1 MPYPPGTR
9 LGHYVVEGFLS
20 AGAMGELH
28 RASDPRLEREVAI
41 KFLHPSLALLPEFRE
56 RFETEIRAISRLSHK
71 NICTVYDTGTYE
83 GRPFIVMELLDGQ
96 TLESLLASG
105 PIDVERLLSIAIQV
119 ADALDAAHR
128 QGVIHRDIKSANV
141 FITKR
146 GDAKVL
152 DFGIAR
158 LAGGG
163 TDAVESSRLTTGAPV
178 GTMAFMSPEQ
188 ARGEEVDARSD
199 IFSLGVVL
207 YEMAVGRTP
216 YQGTASSIVASLLS
230 PEPVPGVRTVSPS
243 LPPALE
249 HVVARALEKDRRTRY
264 QTAADLLAAL
274 RGLSRDL
281 AAGPKGGAPAT
292 SKPARPRRRRR
303 WALLGVPVLLV
314 AALAVWKLA
323 GPSLSSPR
331 PLRSIAVLPCA
342 DQDQAVGTVYLC
354 DLLAERVIA
363 SLYQIPGLTVLSFQ
377 AVEPYG
383 GDGRGAIRVGE
394 QLGVDAVLTT
404 QLRTQGSSL
413 NVSVEV
419 TDVRTGAYVWGSYYQ
434 SPTAQA
440 MELPERIA
448 LDAAES
454 LQLRLST
461 TERERLRIVQMYQQ
475 AQYQWSERTATSLE
489 KAISLFN
496 EVIESD
502 STFARAYV
510 GLASSYIL
518 LHYYGS
524 LTPAE
529 AYPRARAAAEK
540 ALALD
545 ESLADAHASLGLTL
559 RDYERDWTG
568 AEREFQ
574 RALQLDPSSV
584 TAHQWYAEML
594 AMQRRFAEAEDQIVQ
609 AEKISS
615 LNLAVRAV
623 HGWILTC
630 AGRVDD
636 AREVLE
642 STVARKPD
650 DSLAN
655 WFLGQFL
662 FSIGDYDRAAGV
674 LEHAMVLSGRASRRI
689 ADYAAA
695 LAMGGHPDQARDLL
709 DELRRQSEAGSN
721 VSRYEYAIVYGALGE
736 KDRAFEELRA
746 ALDERTWQVV
756 NMGVDPMLGPLRGDA
771 RFPAL
776 LRRVGL
782 Q

>member
-1 MPYPPGTR
+1 MDVPILQSLMPYPPGTR

-28 RASDPRLEREVAI
+28 RASDPRLGREVAI

-96 TLESLLASG
+96 SLESVLESG
-105 PIDVERLLSIAIQV
+105 PLDVERLLSIAIQV

-128 QGVIHRDIKSANV
+128 QGVIHRDVKSANV
-141 FITKR
+141 FINKR

-158 LAGGG
+158 LAEGGTEGGGG
-163 TDAVESSRLTTGAPV
+163 TTSRLTGGAPV

-188 ARGEEVDARSD
+188 ARGEEVDARPD

-216 YQGTASSIVASLLS
+216 YQGTASSVVASLLS
-230 PEPVPGVRTVSPS
+230 PDPVPGVRTLDPG
-243 LPPALE
+243 LPPELE
-249 HVVARALEKDRRTRY
+249 HVIARALEKDRRTRY

-281 AAGPKGGAPAT
+281 GAAPKTAAPA
-292 SKPARPRRRRR
+292 PARPSSSKRRGR
-303 WALLGVPVLLV
+303 WALLAVPLVLL
-314 AALAVWKLA
+314 AAFAVWKLGA
-323 GPSLSSPR
+323 PSLSTPR
-331 PLRSIAVLPCA
+331 PLRSMAVLPCA
-342 DQDQAVGTVYLC
+342 DQDQAVGTVYIC

-363 SLYQIPGLTVLSFQ
+363 SLSQIPGLTVLSFQ

-383 GDGRGAIRVGE
+383 GDDRPAIRLGE

-404 QLRTQGSSL
+404 QLRTQGPNL

-419 TDVRTGAYVWGSYYQ
+419 TDVRNGAYVWGGYYQ
-434 SPTAQA
+434 SPTGQA

-489 KAISLFN
+489 KAISLFD

-529 AYPRARAAAEK
+529 AYPGRARPPK
-540 ALALD
+540 R
-545 ESLADAHASLGLTL
+545 HWRWTRASPT
-559 RDYERDWTG
+559 RTP
-568 AEREFQ
+568 
-574 RALQLDPSSV
+574 PSV
-584 TAHQWYAEML
+584 WCCATTTA
-594 AMQRRFAEAEDQIVQ
+594 
-609 AEKISS
+609 
-615 LNLAVRAV
+615 
-623 HGWILTC
+623 T
-630 AGRVDD
+630 
-636 AREVLE
+636 
-642 STVARKPD
+642 
-650 DSLAN
+650 
-655 WFLGQFL
+655 
-662 FSIGDYDRAAGV
+662 
-674 LEHAMVLSGRASRRI
+674 GRARNASSS
-689 ADYAAA
+689 
-695 LAMGGHPDQARDLL
+695 ARCN
-709 DELRRQSEAGSN
+709 S
-721 VSRYEYAIVYGALGE
+721 I
-736 KDRAFEELRA
+736 
-746 ALDERTWQVV
+746 
-756 NMGVDPMLGPLRGDA
+756 PP
-771 RFPAL
+771 P
-776 LRRVGL
+776 
-782 Q
+782 

>member
-9 LGHYVVEGFLS
+9 LGHYVVEGFLG

-28 RASDPRLEREVAI
+28 RASDPRLGREVAI

-105 PIDVERLLSIAIQV
+105 PLDVDRLLNVAIQV

-128 QGVIHRDIKSANV
+128 QGVIHRDVKSANV
-141 FITKR
+141 FINKR

-158 LAGGG
+158 LAEGG
-163 TDAVESSRLTTGAPV
+163 TEGGEKSRLATGAPV

-216 YQGTASSIVASLLS
+216 YEGTVSSVVASLLS
-230 PEPVPGVRTVSPS
+230 AEPVPGIRALDPS
-243 LPPALE
+243 LPPELE
-249 HVVARALEKDRRTRY
+249 HVIARALEKDQRTRY
-264 QTAADLLAAL
+264 QTAADMLAAL

-281 AAGPKGGAPAT
+281 SSAHKGARTAASKRPGAH
-292 SKPARPRRRRR
+292 RRRR
-303 WALLGVPVLLV
+303 WALLGIPVLLV

-331 PLRSIAVLPCA
+331 PLRSMAVLPCA
-342 DQDQAVGTVYLC
+342 DQDQAVGTVYIC

-363 SLYQIPGLTVLSFQ
+363 SLSLVPGLTVLSFQ

-383 GDGRGAIRVGE
+383 GDDRGAIRLGE

-404 QLRTQGSSL
+404 QLRTQGSNL

-419 TDVRTGAYVWGSYYQ
+419 TDVRNGAYVWGSYYQ
-434 SPTAQA
+434 SPTTEA

-461 TERERLRIVQMYQQ
+461 TEREQLRIVQMYQQ

-529 AYPRARAAAEK
+529 AYPRARTAAEK

-545 ESLADAHASLGLTL
+545 ESLADAHASLGLVL
-559 RDYERDWTG
+559 RDYDRDWSG

-594 AMQRRFAEAEDQIVQ
+594 AMQRRFAEAEQQILQ
-609 AEKISS
+609 AERISS

-662 FSIGDYDRAAGV
+662 FSIGAYDRAAEV

-695 LAMGGHPDQARDLL
+695 LAMGGHTDQARDLL
-709 DELRRQSEAGSN
+709 AELRRQSEGGSN

-756 NMGVDPMLGPLRGDA
+756 NMGVDPMLGPLRDDP

>member
-28 RASDPRLEREVAI
+28 RASDPRLGREVAI

-83 GRPFIVMELLDGQ
+83 GRPFIVMELLDGK
-96 TLESLLASG
+96 TLESTLESG
-105 PIDVERLLSIAIQV
+105 PLDVRAPPERRDPGGRCARRRTPAGSDPPRREERERLHQQA
-119 ADALDAAHR
+119 R
-128 QGVIHRDIKSANV
+128 RREG
-141 FITKR
+141 
-146 GDAKVL
+146 
-152 DFGIAR
+152 AR
-158 LAGGG
+158 LRHRAPRRGRYGGG
-163 TDAVESSRLTTGAPV
+163 EKNRLTTGAPV

-188 ARGEEVDARSD
+188 ARGEDVDARSD

-216 YQGTASSIVASLLS
+216 YEGTMSSVVASLLS
-230 PEPVPGVRTVSPS
+230 PDPVPGIRTLDSS
-243 LPPALE
+243 LPPELE
-249 HVVARALEKDRRTRY
+249 HVIARALEKDRRTRY

-281 AAGPKGGAPAT
+281 SSAPKGGTSPGPPA
-292 SKPARPRRRRR
+292 ARPRRRR
-303 WALLGVPVLLV
+303 WALLGIPVLLV
-314 AALAVWKLA
+314 AAFAVWKLA

-331 PLRSIAVLPCA
+331 PLRSMAVLPCA

-363 SLYQIPGLTVLSFQ
+363 SLSQIPGLTVLSFQ

-383 GDGRGAIRVGE
+383 GDDRGAIRLGE

-404 QLRTQGSSL
+404 QLRTQGSNL

-434 SPTAQA
+434 SPTTQA

-529 AYPRARAAAEK
+529 AYPRARTAAEK

-545 ESLADAHASLGLTL
+545 ESLADAHASLGLVL
-559 RDYERDWTG
+559 RDYERDWSG

-594 AMQRRFAEAEDQIVQ
+594 AMQRRFAEAEQQILQ
-609 AEKISS
+609 AEQISS

-662 FSIGDYDRAAGV
+662 FSIGDYDRAADV

-695 LAMGGHPDQARDLL
+695 LAMGGHIAQARDLL
-709 DELRRQSEAGSN
+709 AELRRQSDSGSN

-756 NMGVDPMLGPLRGDA
+756 NMGVDPMLGPLRDDP

-776 LRRVGL
+776 LQRVGL

>member
-1 MPYPPGTR
+1 MSYPPGTR

-28 RASDPRLEREVAI
+28 RASDPRLGRDVAI

-56 RFETEIRAISRLSHK
+56 RFETEIRAISRLNHK
-71 NICTVYDTGTYE
+71 NICTVHDTGTHE
-83 GRPFIVMELLDGQ
+83 GRPFIVMELLEGRTVDAM
-96 TLESLLASG
+96 LASG
-105 PIDVERLLSIAIQV
+105 PLEVDRLLDIAIQV

-128 QGVIHRDIKSANV
+128 QGVVHRDVKSANI
-141 FITKR
+141 FITER

-158 LAGGG
+158 FAEGEPDSGDR
-163 TDAVESSRLTTGAPV
+163 TRLTGSGAPV
-178 GTMAFMSPEQ
+178 GTVAFMSPEQ

-207 YEMAVGRTP
+207 HEMAVGRTP
-216 YQGTASSIVASLLS
+216 YQGTASVVAAALLS
-230 PEPVPGVRTVSPS
+230 PDPIPGIREIDPS
-243 LPPALE
+243 LPPGLE
-249 HVVARALEKDRRTRY
+249 HVVSRALEKDRRTRY

-274 RGLSRDL
+274 RGLRRDL
-281 AAGPKGGAPAT
+281 GTGPQRVPPAGVADGGGH
-292 SKPARPRRRRR
+292 RRR
-303 WALLGVPVLLV
+303 WALVAVPIVLV
-314 AALAVWKLA
+314 AALLA
-323 GPSLSSPR
+323 WRLSGPSPPG
-331 PLRSIAVLPCA
+331 PLQSMAVLPCA
-342 DQDQAVGTVYLC
+342 DHQDEAVGTVYLC
-354 DLLAERVIA
+354 DVLAERVIA
-363 SLYQIPGLTVLSFQ
+363 ALSQIPGLTVKSFQ
-377 AVEPYG
+377 AVEAYG
-383 GDGRGAIRVGE
+383 GDDRGALKLGDI
-394 QLGVDAVLTT
+394 LGVDAVLTT
-404 QLRTQGSSL
+404 QLRTQGPNL

-434 SPTAQA
+434 SPTSQA

-448 LDAAES
+448 NDAAES
-454 LQLRLST
+454 LQLRLSS
-461 TERERLRIVQMYQQ
+461 TERERLRIVQTYQQ
-475 AQYQWSERTATSLE
+475 AQYNWSERTATSLE

-545 ESLADAHASLGLTL
+545 ESLADAHASLGLEL
-559 RDYERDWTG
+559 RDYERDWEG

-584 TAHQWYAEML
+584 TAHQWYAELL
-594 AMQRRFAEAEDQIVQ
+594 AMQRRFAEAEEQILD
-609 AEKISS
+609 AERVSS

-630 AGRVDD
+630 AGRTQD

-662 FSIGDYDRAAGV
+662 FSIGDYDRAAEV
-674 LEHAMVLSGRASRRI
+674 LEYAMVLSGRSSRRV

-695 LAMGGHPDQARDLL
+695 LAMGGHRAQARDLL
-709 DELRRQSEAGSN
+709 AELERQSGTGSN

-736 KDRAFEELRA
+736 KDRAFRELEA

-756 NMGVDPMLGPLRGDA
+756 NMGVDPMLGPLRDDP

>member
-28 RASDPRLEREVAI
+28 RASDPRLGREVAI

-96 TLESLLASG
+96 TLESTLERG
-105 PIDVERLLSIAIQV
+105 PLGVERLLNVAVQV

-128 QGVIHRDIKSANV
+128 QGVIHRDVKSANV
-141 FITKR
+141 FINKR

-158 LAGGG
+158 LVEGG
-163 TDAVESSRLTTGAPV
+163 AESGESRLTGGAPV

-188 ARGEEVDARSD
+188 ARGEEADARSD

-216 YQGTASSIVASLLS
+216 YQGTASSVIASLLS
-230 PEPVPGVRTVSPS
+230 PDPVPGIRTIDPS
-243 LPPALE
+243 LPPELE
-249 HVVARALEKDRRTRY
+249 HVIARALEKDRRTRY

-281 AAGPKGGAPAT
+281 GAAPKGAAGAAPA
-292 SKPARPRRRRR
+292 PAPKSRRV
-303 WALLGVPVLLV
+303 WALAAIPVLLV
-314 AALAVWKLA
+314 AAFAVWKLA
-323 GPSLSSPR
+323 VPSLSTPR

-354 DLLAERVIA
+354 DVLAERVIA
-363 SLYQIPGLTVLSFQ
+363 SLWQIPGLTVLSFQ

-383 GDGRGAIRVGE
+383 GVDRPAIQLGE

-404 QLRTQGSSL
+404 QLRTQGSNL

-419 TDVRTGAYVWGSYYQ
+419 TDVRNGAYVWGSYYQ
-434 SPTAQA
+434 SPTTQA

-545 ESLADAHASLGLTL
+545 ESLADAHASLGLVL
-559 RDYERDWTG
+559 RDYDRDWEG

-574 RALQLDPSSV
+574 RALQLDPQSV
-584 TAHQWYAEML
+584 TAHQWYAELL
-594 AMQRRFAEAEDQIVQ
+594 AMQRRFAEAEQQIQQ
-609 AEKISS
+609 AERISS

-630 AGRVDD
+630 AGRAEE
-636 AREVLE
+636 ARSVLE
-642 STVARKPD
+642 STVERKPD

-662 FSIGDYDRAAGV
+662 FSIGDYDGAARV

-695 LAMGGHPDQARDLL
+695 LAMGGHTQEARDLL
-709 DELRRQSEAGSN
+709 AELERQAAAGSN
-721 VSRYEYAIVYGALGE
+721 VSRYEYAIVYGALGD
-736 KDRAFEELRA
+736 KDRAFRELQA

-756 NMGVDPMLGPLRGDA
+756 NMGVDPMLGPLRDDP

-782 Q
+782 AGR